1 MPMKNKF
8 DVLCCSYQRII
19 WTFKIKEHLR
29 MTVKSSIKKFDEIV
43 FIVFIVFASSL
54 SWPLILFRKHHP
66 NNKTKLNT
74 KDTKQYQRL
83 ILICLVYKLKLYEM
97 EIRL

>member
-8 DVLCCSYQRII
+8 YVLCCSYQRII

-43 FIVFIVFASSL
+43 FIFLASSL
-54 SWPLILFRKHHP
+54 LWPLILFRKHHP